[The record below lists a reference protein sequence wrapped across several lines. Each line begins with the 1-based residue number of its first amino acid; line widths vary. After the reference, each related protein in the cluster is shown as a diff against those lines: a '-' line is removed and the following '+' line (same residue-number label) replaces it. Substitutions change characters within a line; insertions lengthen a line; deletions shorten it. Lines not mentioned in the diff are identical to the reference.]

1 MELNKVKK
9 GVAIT
14 ATGFILYAIGMMS
27 LSDDMVE
34 MLIQIFGLS
43 LVFGAS
49 MIIALESAK
58 AKYLETLKAKHVYET
73 NRVRNAIKD
82 TFYIA
87 FSEESKALKSRK
99 QEILSSIENLKKERI
114 EL

>member
-1 MELNKVKK
+1 METNQVKR

-14 ATGFILYAIGMMS
+14 ATGFILYVIGMMS
-27 LSDDMVE
+27 LSDDTVE

-43 LVFGAS
+43 LIFGAS

-58 AKYLETLKAKHVYET
+58 SKYLEVLKAKHTYEI
-73 NRVRNAIKD
+73 NRIQNAIKG
-82 TFYIA
+82 TFRIA
-87 FSEESKALKSRK
+87 FTKESRVLKSRK